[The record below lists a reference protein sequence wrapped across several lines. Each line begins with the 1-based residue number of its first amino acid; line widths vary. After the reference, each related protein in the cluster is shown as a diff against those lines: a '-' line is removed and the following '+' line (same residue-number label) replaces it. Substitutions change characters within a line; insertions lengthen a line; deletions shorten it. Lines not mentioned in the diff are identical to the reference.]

1 MLNDVQNAF
10 ILEQWLEYG
19 IGMSIFVLRF
29 YARWKSV
36 GFEGYSWD
44 DLFAGLSMIFF
55 TFDPALLNV
64 VITHGSFV
72 GLTDETAELLTPPV
86 IESFTTGSK
95 ALFAAWFTY
104 VTLIWTLKGQVLGYY
119 NRLTAGTWQHK
130 WVKVMAVVC
139 FVSWISLILLIFCRC
154 TPIQRNWQIVPYAGD
169 QCTRTTSTVVLLMV
183 LNILN
188 DIGLVLIPANVL
200 WSAKIPLK
208 RKLLISVLLS
218 SSFFIIA
225 CALLRGI
232 LGLQSINNIVVS
244 IQWGTRETFVT
255 IIVICVPPIKPLFSS
270 SGSSH
275 FGSSQELYATG
286 TGTGTR
292 WGGAGGAGGSKNHA
306 IPLKDSPSTAAMD
319 RDLERSGTSSVRDV
333 DLQSL
338 GSSKDL
344 IEDREASK
352 AFASPATPT
361 TATMEHGAGIS
372 VRTEFT
378 VSNSQSHGEMDGQ
391 QAGWSR
397 HESWTR
403 VVTRQ

>member
-275 FGSSQELYATG
+275 FGSSQEL
-286 TGTGTR
+286 
-292 WGGAGGAGGSKNHA
+292 
-306 IPLKDSPSTAAMD
+306 
-319 RDLERSGTSSVRDV
+319 DLERSGTSSVRDV

>member
-1 MLNDVQNAF
+1 MLTLAD
-10 ILEQWLEYG
+10 
-19 IGMSIFVLRF
+19 
-29 YARWKSV
+29 K
-36 GFEGYSWD
+36 
-44 DLFAGLSMIFF
+44 
-55 TFDPALLNV
+55 
-64 VITHGSFV
+64 
-72 GLTDETAELLTPPV
+72 PP
-86 IESFTTGSK
+86 
-95 ALFAAWFTY
+95 
-104 VTLIWTLKGQVLGYY
+104 
-119 NRLTAGTWQHK
+119 NR
-130 WVKVMAVVC
+130 
-139 FVSWISLILLIFCRC
+139 
-154 TPIQRNWQIVPYAGD
+154 
-169 QCTRTTSTVVLLMV
+169 
-183 LNILN
+183 N

-292 WGGAGGAGGSKNHA
+292 WGGGAGGSKNNA
-306 IPLKDSPSTAAMD
+306 IPLKDTAAAPAGAAGMD
-319 RDLERSGTSSVRDV
+319 RDLERTGSSSIRDDD
-333 DLQSL
+333 DLHSL

-344 IEDREASK
+344 IE
-352 AFASPATPT
+352 
-361 TATMEHGAGIS
+361 EHGAAGIS

-378 VSNSQSHGEMDGQ
+378 VSNSQSHSEMDGQ

-397 HESWTR
+397 HESWSR

>member
-1 MLNDVQNAF
+1 MHKDDVNCRIADGPQHPVSQPPPPPP
-10 ILEQWLEYG
+10 LSLLL
-19 IGMSIFVLRF
+19 VLTT
-29 YARWKSV
+29 V
-36 GFEGYSWD
+36 PD
-44 DLFAGLSMIFF
+44 
-55 TFDPALLNV
+55 
-64 VITHGSFV
+64 
-72 GLTDETAELLTPPV
+72 TP
-86 IESFTTGSK
+86 
-95 ALFAAWFTY
+95 
-104 VTLIWTLKGQVLGYY
+104 
-119 NRLTAGTWQHK
+119 NR
-130 WVKVMAVVC
+130 
-139 FVSWISLILLIFCRC
+139 
-154 TPIQRNWQIVPYAGD
+154 
-169 QCTRTTSTVVLLMV
+169 
-183 LNILN
+183 N

-292 WGGAGGAGGSKNHA
+292 WGGGGGIGGSKSNA
-306 IPLKDSPSTAAMD
+306 IPLKDTSTTAMD
-319 RDLERSGTSSVRDV
+319 RDLERTGSSSVRDD

-352 AFASPATPT
+352 AFAAPATPT
-361 TATMEHGAGIS
+361 TVAMGPGAGIS

-391 QAGWSR
+391 QTGWSR

-403 VVTRQ
+403 AVTRQ